1 LKKLLAIF
9 ILNLCFITLSQA
21 DDITDFEIEGI
32 SLGDSLLDHYKLDI
46 VKKREIDKIT
56 YPDSNYSAI
65 AFEIDG
71 GKFESLQLTYN
82 NLDPKYKIISIGGR
96 ILYKKKDI
104 NVCKKKMKEILN
116 DLKNSFKD
124 ISILQ
129 REDKPYLYDTLGKSM
144 TYGHVFYLN
153 RGAIDLYCMDLSDE
167 YRKANGSFDE
177 LRISLHSHEM
187 REYLT
192 K

>member
-1 LKKLLAIF
+1 MKKIF
-9 ILNLCFITLSQA
+9 IIIIFFSLCFTIPSQA

-46 VKKREIDKIT
+46 IKKREIDKIT

-65 AFEIDG
+65 AFKIDG
-71 GKFESLQLTYN
+71 NFESLQVTYN
-82 NLDPKYKIISIGGR
+82 NLDPKYKIISIAGR
-96 ILYKKKDI
+96 ILYERKDI

-116 DLKNSFKD
+116 DIKNSFKD
-124 ISILQ
+124 ISIQ
-129 REDKPYLYDTLGKSM
+129 QNKDRPYKPDTLGRSV
-144 TYGHVFYLN
+144 TFGHTFYLD
-153 RGAIDLYCMDLSDE
+153 RGAVDLYCMDLSDE
-167 YRKANGSFDE
+167 YRKATNSFDE

>member
-1 LKKLLAIF
+1 MKKIF
-9 ILNLCFITLSQA
+9 IIIIFFSLCFTIPSQA

-32 SLGDSLLDHYKLDI
+32 SLGDSLLDHYKLDRI
-46 VKKREIDKIT
+46 KKREIDKIT

-65 AFEIDG
+65 AFKIDG
-71 GKFESLQLTYN
+71 NFESLQVTYN
-82 NLDPKYKIISIGGR
+82 NLDPKYKIISIAGR
-96 ILYKKKDI
+96 ILYERKDI

-116 DLKNSFKD
+116 DIKNSFKD
-124 ISILQ
+124 ISIQ
-129 REDKPYLYDTLGKSM
+129 QNKDRPYKPDTLGRSV
-144 TYGHVFYLN
+144 TFGHTFYLD
-153 RGAIDLYCMDLSDE
+153 RGAVDLYCMDLSDE
-167 YRKANGSFDE
+167 YRKATNSFDE